1 MLFSGKKIKIKYFH
15 QEHMHRD
22 NGQKLPLAPSLPWSY
37 NLWTK
42 WQRRACHHVIHTT
55 TLTLMF
61 CPFSSYVL
69 VCHPPTVLHPVT
81 HLLNTAWPSSEC
93 LEKIGIL
100 PHLASG
106 FCPNVIKVVSFTQMT
121 LSKKSLPLKC
131 HSDILPLF

>member
-1 MLFSGKKIKIKYFH
+1 MEKKSKLNTFTKSICTVIMAKSYRLLLPYPGVTISERNGKD
-15 QEHMHRD
+15 E
-22 NGQKLPLAPSLPWSY
+22 
-37 NLWTK
+37 
-42 WQRRACHHVIHTT
+42 HVIMSFIQP
-55 TLTLMF
+55 LTLMF

-69 VCHPPTVLHPVT
+69 VCLPPTVLHPVT

-100 PHLASG
+100 LHLASG

-131 HSDILPLF
+131 HFDILPLF